1 MYWSLTRFRHYLL
14 GRNFTLITDN
24 KALEWVIKLN
34 NPSRKIN
41 RWLVDIME
49 YNFVVKH
56 RKGVTHNN
64 ADALSR
70 LVPTSNKEEEV
81 V

>member
-1 MYWSLTRFRHYLL
+1 M
-14 GRNFTLITDN
+14 TDN
-24 KALEWVIKLN
+24 KALEWVLKLN

-49 YNFVVKH
+49 YDFIIKH

-70 LVPTSNKEEEV
+70 LVAETSRGDEKA
-81 V
+81 